1 MSKAKVLAAFL
12 GGALVGAAAA
22 LLLAPKTGAEM
33 REEIARI
40 AREKGLNLDKEEL
53 EAFINKVAQ
62 KVQNYF
68 TEEDIAEAVESTIEE
83 ENA

>member
-68 TEEDIAEAVESTIEE
+68 TEEEIAEAVESTIKE

>member
-68 TEEDIAEAVESTIEE
+68 TEEEIAEAVESTIEE